1 MKILVVEDEIIIR
14 EELCELL
21 EDEGYKVETAG
32 TKNEGVEKICRTKYD
47 LYILDINL
55 PDGNGYDLCRAIRKI
70 SNNPVMFLTSNDG
83 EGDIVKGLKMG
94 GDDYIIKPFR
104 MQELQARVMALLR
117 RSLRSN
123 ENTHYIYHTGELIID
138 IEQRELF
145 HNNRQLVISKK
156 EFDLLA
162 VMIKNNGRVIERSIL
177 MDVIC
182 DYETEAYEDNT
193 LTVYLSRM
201 REKIGTANGNNYFQ
215 TIRGVGYRW
224 VEPVE
229 RKIAGY
235 L

>member
-21 EDEGYKVETAG
+21 EDEGYEVETAG

-55 PDGNGYDLCRAIRKI
+55 PDGNGYDLCRAIRRI

-162 VMIKNNGRVIERSIL
+162 AMIKNSGRVIERSIL

-182 DYETEAYEDNT
+182 DDESEAYEDNT
-193 LTVYLSRM
+193 LTVYMSRM
-201 REKIGTANGNNYFQ
+201 REKIGTASGNNYFQ

>member
-14 EELCELL
+14 EELCVLL
-21 EDEGYKVETAG
+21 EEEGYEVETAG

-55 PDGNGYDLCRAIRKI
+55 PDGNGYDLCRAIRRI

-104 MQELQARVMALLR
+104 IQELQARVMALLR

-162 VMIKNNGRVIERSIL
+162 AMIKNSGRVIERSIL

-182 DYETEAYEDNT
+182 DDESEAYEDNT

-201 REKIGTANGNNYFQ
+201 KEKIGTVNGNSYFQ